1 MTSSLAAIHVA
12 KKQLGLDEDTYRAKL
27 TNITGKPSAKD
38 MTEAERQKV
47 LTVLRNEG
55 FTPAENAWRPVDRPK
70 LTGRFAAKLQAL
82 WIAAH
87 NLAIV
92 ENRDDGALI
101 AFVKRQ
107 TGIDHVR
114 FLRFPDDA
122 RKAVEALKAW
132 IARAG
137 GVDWSDGKLRPDYAR
152 ADGYKIAWA
161 QWRKLN
167 PHATSTSAFLAAV
180 KELTGVPVDQCS
192 KGDWIT
198 VMNAFGRRVRA
209 TKRKARA

>member
-1 MTSSLAAIHVA
+1 MTSSHAAIHV
-12 KKQLGLDEDTYRAKL
+12 GLKHIGIEGEDARDFYERL
-27 TNITGKPSAKD
+27 TGKRSLRD
-38 MTEAERQKV
+38 MSPKQQDAVIDE
-47 LTVLRNEG
+47 LRRLG
-55 FTPAENAWRPVDRPK
+55 FNKANVRRPDGRPK

-87 NLAIV
+87 NLGIV
-92 ENRDDGALI
+92 ENRDDAALL

-114 FLRFPDDA
+114 FLKFPDDA

-132 IARAG
+132 IARVG
-137 GVDWSDGKLRPDYAR
+137 GVHWSDGKLRPDYAR

-192 KGDWIT
+192 KADWIT
-198 VMNAFGRRVRA
+198 VMSAFGRRVRA
-209 TKRKARA
+209 TKRKAGV

>member
-1 MTSSLAAIHVA
+1 MRSLAAIHVA
-12 KKQLGLDEDTYRAKL
+12 KKQLGLDDDTYRSKL
-27 TNITGKPSAKD
+27 TNITGKASAKD
-38 MTEAERQKV
+38 MTEDERQKV
-47 LTVLRNEG
+47 LTVFRDEG
-55 FTPAENAWRPVDRPK
+55 FAVAENGRRPDGRPK

-87 NLAIV
+87 NLGIV
-92 ENRDDGALI
+92 ENRDDAALI

-114 FLRFPDDA
+114 FLKFPDDA

-132 IARAG
+132 IARVG
-137 GVDWSDGKLRPDYAR
+137 GVDWSDGKLRPHYTR
-152 ADGYKIAWA
+152 TDGYKIAWA

-180 KELTGVPVDQCS
+180 KELTGIPVDQCS
-192 KGDWIT
+192 KDDWIT

-209 TKRKARA
+209 TKRKAGA

>member
-1 MTSSLAAIHVA
+1 MTAFAAIH
-12 KKQLGLDEDTYRAKL
+12 LGLKRLGIEGDDARDLYERL
-27 TNITGKPSAKD
+27 TGRRSLRD
-38 MTEAERQKV
+38 MSPKQQEAVVEE
-47 LTVLRNEG
+47 LRRLG
-55 FTPAENAWRPVDRPK
+55 FKSDARRPDGRPK

-87 NLAIV
+87 NLGII
-92 ENRDDGALI
+92 ENRDDAALI

-114 FLRFPDDA
+114 FLKFPDDA

-132 IARAG
+132 IARVG

-192 KGDWIT
+192 KADWIT

-209 TKRKARA
+209 TKRKAGA

>member
-1 MTSSLAAIHVA
+1 MSRSLVAIHVA
-12 KKQLGLDEDTYRAKL
+12 KKQLGLDDDTYRAKL
-27 TNITGKPSAKD
+27 NNLTGKTSAKD
-38 MTEAERQKV
+38 MTEEERQSV
-47 LTVLRNEG
+47 LTVFRNEDSK
-55 FTPAENAWRPVDRPK
+55 PRENNRRPDGRAK

-87 NLAIV
+87 NLGIV
-92 ENRDDGALI
+92 QNRDDAALI

-114 FLRFPDDA
+114 FLKFPDDA

-132 IARAG
+132 IVRVG

-152 ADGYKIAWA
+152 TDGYKIAWA
-161 QWRKLN
+161 QWLKLN
-167 PHATSTSAFLAAV
+167 PHATSTSAFLTAV
-180 KELTGVPVDQCS
+180 NELTGVPVDQCS
-192 KGDWIT
+192 KDDWIT

-209 TKRKARA
+209 TKRKAGV

>member
-1 MTSSLAAIHVA
+1 MTALGAIHLGL
-12 KKQLGLDEDTYRAKL
+12 KQLGIEGDDARDLYERLTGRRSLRDMSPKQQETVVDE
-27 TNITGKPSAKD
+27 
-38 MTEAERQKV
+38 
-47 LTVLRNEG
+47 LRRLG
-55 FTPAENAWRPVDRPK
+55 FKAGGRRPDGRPK

-87 NLAIV
+87 NLGIV
-92 ENRDDGALI
+92 ENRDDAALI
-101 AFVKRQ
+101 AFVRRQ

-114 FLRFPDDA
+114 FLKFPDDA

-132 IARAG
+132 IARVG

-161 QWRKLN
+161 QWRTLH
-167 PHATSTSAFLAAV
+167 PHATSTLAFLAAV
-180 KELTGVPVDQCS
+180 KELTGVSVDQCS
-192 KGDWIT
+192 KDDWIA

-209 TKRKARA
+209 TKRKAGA